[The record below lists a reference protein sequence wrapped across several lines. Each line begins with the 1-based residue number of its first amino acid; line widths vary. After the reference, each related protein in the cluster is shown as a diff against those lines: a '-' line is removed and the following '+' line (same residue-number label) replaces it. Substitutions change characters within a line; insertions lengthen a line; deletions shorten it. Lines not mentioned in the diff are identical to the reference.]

1 MSSSNFQ
8 TFCGSKR
15 KLKIINEYYVDFDM
29 LDDLGIPL
37 RNEVKTQG
45 WENYFK
51 RMSGPIYPNLL
62 KEFWVNATVDRISVN
77 GYIIRSVVRYNLVD
91 ITPFIIARAIGCAE
105 VGVSPERT
113 TPNQQSLPPCAKPSS
128 S

>member
-29 LDDLGIPL
+29 LYDLGIPL

-51 RMSGPIYPNLL
+51 RMSGPIYPKLL

-105 VGVSPERT
+105 VGVSPEQT
-113 TPNQQSLPPCAKPSS
+113 TPNQQSLPPCAKLSS

>member
-1 MSSSNFQ
+1 
-8 TFCGSKR
+8 
-15 KLKIINEYYVDFDM
+15 M
-29 LDDLGIPL
+29 LDNLGIPL

-62 KEFWVNATVDRISVN
+62 KELWVNATVDRISVN

-105 VGVSPERT
+105 VGVSPEQT